1 MSALQVE
8 SEVVGERVEGL
19 SDGLKRTSHVN
30 KHTKVGNYRHSWG
43 GGRESEK
50 TNFFQESDLHSG
62 CRDKV
67 KKDGCRLMALVHYN

>member
-43 GGRESEK
+43 VEGRVKRLIFS
-50 TNFFQESDLHSG
+50 
-62 CRDKV
+62 RKV
-67 KKDGCRLMALVHYN
+67 ICIQDAGIKLRKMVAD